1 MTVKLLLDAKA
12 ALGEG
17 ALWDERE
24 GVLYWVDILGG
35 KLFRYDPKTRENI
48 RYDVGQQVGTVVLR
62 DSGGFMLAV
71 REGFAS
77 FHPDTGLQII
87 ARPEEGRPK
96 NRFND
101 GKADPAGRFWAGTIA
116 DDEERGAAS
125 LYCLE
130 RDMKVRK
137 MLGNLTISNGIVWS
151 RDHRTMYHVDSTVR
165 TISAYD
171 YYQATGEISN
181 GRIAIQVPESMGY
194 PDGMSIDSEGMLWV
208 AHWSYSSVVRWN
220 PHTAEVL
227 EEIKFP
233 TSQISSCAFGGE
245 HLNILYV
252 TSASKGMSEEQRVNE
267 PLAGG
272 LFSVDVKVRGTLSYR
287 FKG

>member
-1 MTVKLLLDAKA
+1 MTVKLLLDTKC

-17 ALWDERE
+17 AIWDERQQL
-24 GVLYWVDILGG
+24 LYWVDILGG
-35 KLFRYDPKTRENI
+35 KLFRYNPQTNENYA
-48 RYDVGQQVGTVVLR
+48 YDIGQQVGTVVLR
-62 DSGGFMLAV
+62 ESGGFMLAV
-71 REGFAS
+71 REGLAT
-77 FHPDTGLQII
+77 FHPDTGLHVV
-87 ARPEEGRPK
+87 ARPEQDKPK

-116 DDEERGAAS
+116 DDEELGAAS
-125 LYCLE
+125 LYSLE

-151 RDHRTMYHVDSTVR
+151 RDHKTMYHVDSTVR
-165 TISAYD
+165 TITAFD
-171 YYQATGEISN
+171 YYQATGDIRN
-181 GRIAIQVPESMGY
+181 GRIVIQVPEEMGY

-233 TSQISSCAFGGE
+233 VSQVSSCAFGGE
-245 HLNILYV
+245 NLNILYV
-252 TSASKGMSEEQRVNE
+252 TSAAKQLSEQQLAQE

-272 LFSVDVKVRGTLSYR
+272 LFSVEVGVRGTLSYR

>member
-35 KLFRYDPKTRENI
+35 KLFRYDPKTGENI
-48 RYDVGQQVGTVVLR
+48 SYDVGQQVGTVVLR

-87 ARPEEGRPK
+87 AQPEEDKPK

-116 DDEERGAAS
+116 DDEEPGAAS

-165 TISAYD
+165 TITAYD

-181 GRIAIQVPESMGY
+181 GRIAIQVPEAMGY

-220 PHTAEVL
+220 PQTAEVL

-252 TSASKGMSEEQRVNE
+252 TSASKGMSEEQRANE
-267 PLAGG
+267 PLAGA